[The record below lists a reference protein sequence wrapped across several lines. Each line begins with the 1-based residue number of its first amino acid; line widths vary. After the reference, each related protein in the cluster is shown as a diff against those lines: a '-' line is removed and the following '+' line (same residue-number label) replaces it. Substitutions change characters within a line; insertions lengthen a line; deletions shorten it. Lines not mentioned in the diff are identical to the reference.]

1 MLVMNY
7 KLPIT
12 SYGLLREEFIKA
24 ADGFGEVLAAET
36 EAEVV
41 AGVIVH

>member
-12 SYGLLREEFIKA
+12 NYGLVREEFFKTNN
-24 ADGFGEVLAAET
+24 GFGEVLAAET